1 MDATVE
7 HEITECEQMNEKAE
21 QQERQLPLVVNGI
34 PHFDPG
40 YKFNDK
46 FEIVERIGWDD
57 GIGATYFVQSITDLR
72 ALELVMRIDNF
83 RDKATTLPLEIN
95 LIKEAEEENKHQ
107 LFAQLYGSGT
117 FLHFGWYCTYFR
129 GGPSLTQIVEFMRSS
144 RSTGAKFTASTVGRF
159 AENLYQTT
167 KVNAFW
173 ILEFVHQKGN
183 VLCGLNKDMFHFDGA
198 SRTLFLS
205 DLSTILREPTE
216 QHGMN
221 VKWKGSLQYMP
232 VNWNNNKIPQRNLEV
247 EAIGYMV
254 LEFALG
260 SLPWDSLPSDDCV
273 AEMSAI
279 YNAKETPDVLTELPE
294 EYQKFFQMIKEISGA
309 DERYESLSS
318 VLEQCK
324 IIYEQLGGCKDLD
337 EDLDFERQPRDD
349 ELPRF
354 VLERDDLESLK
365 TAEELDTQTN

>member
-7 HEITECEQMNEKAE
+7 HEITECEQMNEE
-21 QQERQLPLVVNGI
+21 TDQQERQLPLVVNGI
-34 PHFDPG
+34 PHFDSG

-57 GIGATYFVQSITDLR
+57 GIGATYFVKSLIDPR
-72 ALELVMRIDNF
+72 ALELVMRVDNF

-95 LIKEAEEENKHQ
+95 LIKAAEEENKHQ

-117 FLHFGWYCTYFR
+117 FLHFGWYCTYYR
-129 GGPSLTQIVEFMRSS
+129 GGPSLTQIVEFMRIN
-144 RSTGAKFTASTVGRF
+144 RLTEAKFTASTVGRF
-159 AENLYQTT
+159 AENLYQ
-167 KVNAFW
+167 
-173 ILEFVHQKGN
+173 ILDFVHQQGN
-183 VLCGLNKDMFHFDGA
+183 VLCGLNTDMFHFDGA

-216 QHGMN
+216 QHAMN
-221 VKWKGSLQYMP
+221 VKWKGSLQYTP

-260 SLPWDSLPSDDCV
+260 SLPWNLLSFDDCV
-273 AEMSAI
+273 AKMSEI
-279 YNAKETPDVLTELPE
+279 KFVQSQKQIQLERFR
-294 EYQKFFQMIKEISGA
+294 YQNFFQMVKEISRA
-309 DERYESLSS
+309 NEPYESLSG
-318 VLEQCK
+318 VLEHCK

-337 EDLDFERQPRDD
+337 EDLDFERQPHDD

-365 TAEELDTQTN
+365 TAEELDTQTD